1 MEKFKFYAPTKVY
14 FGKDEEQRVGK
25 ILQEYHPKKV
35 LIHYGG
41 KSAIQSGL
49 LDRVKKALDEENIAY
64 CLCGGVVANPLL
76 SKVNEGIQI
85 CKEEGVDF
93 ILAVGGGSVL
103 DSSKGIA
110 YGVYNEGDVW
120 DYYARK
126 KKVKGALPMGCILTL
141 SATGSEMSN
150 SSVITN
156 EDGNLKRGLSSDYG
170 YFKFSILNPKLT
182 YTVSQYQTMCGC
194 TDIIMHTLE
203 RYFYAIPNIGFGR
216 SNGRKFSP
224 YCHKKR
230 KKFFLED
237 PSNEQAR
244 SEIMWAGSVSHND
257 MTGGRSLG
265 DWACHQLEHELSGMF
280 NVAHGAGLAAIW
292 DSWANHVYM
301 ENPTRFAKLG
311 HRVFGL
317 DDSDT
322 LSCAL
327 NTIEKMEEF
336 FRSIGMPTSIQGL
349 LKRKCTEPE
358 LYELTYKCSFEHT
371 RTIGKFKEL
380 DEMDMLEIYRMAN
393 EKEVA

>member
-1 MEKFKFYAPTKVY
+1 M
-14 FGKDEEQRVGK
+14 
-25 ILQEYHPKKV
+25 
-35 LIHYGG
+35 
-41 KSAIQSGL
+41 
-49 LDRVKKALDEENIAY
+49 
-64 CLCGGVVANPLL
+64 
-76 SKVNEGIQI
+76 
-85 CKEEGVDF
+85 
-93 ILAVGGGSVL
+93 L

-141 SATGSEMSN
+141 AATGSEMSN

-156 EDGNLKRGLSSDYG
+156 EDGNLKRGLSSEYG
-170 YFKFSILNPKLT
+170 YFKFSILNPELT
-182 YTVSQYQTMCGC
+182 YTVSKYQTMCGC
-194 TDIIMHTLE
+194 TDIITHTFE
-203 RYFYAIPNIGFGR
+203 RYFT
-216 SNGRKFSP
+216 P
-224 YCHKKR
+224 YDTLDLVDQMAESVVRTVIKNAKIL
-230 KKFFLED
+230 LED
-237 PSNEQAR
+237 PTNEKAR
-244 SEIMWAGSVSHND
+244 AEIMWAGSVSHND
-257 MTGGRSLG
+257 MTGDRSLG

-336 FRSIGMPTSIQGL
+336 FKSIGMPTSIQEL
-349 LKRKCTEPE
+349 LNPKCTEPE
-358 LYELTYKCSFEHT
+358 LYELTYKCS
-371 RTIGKFKEL
+371 L
-380 DEMDMLEIYRMAN
+380 LLSSSLSS
-393 EKEVA
+393 V